1 MIGLILE
8 VAFIVAIVALI
19 LAVIRLR
26 DRIEVLE
33 AVIDRLDRE
42 GSSAAGTAK

>member
-8 VAFIVAIVALI
+8 IAFIVAIIALI
-19 LAVIRLR
+19 FAVIRLH

-33 AVIDRLDRE
+33 AVIDRLDKE
-42 GSSAAGTAK
+42 SASAAKIAK